1 MIGAKPH
8 RHYSLF
14 TLHYSLFTNIPPQR
28 GDSRIFITAG
38 RSFFW
43 GRLGWFGGIVF
54 GGGGDAAKLGYFDKN
69 AEDFI
74 YNLDFLYIHI

>member
-1 MIGAKPH
+1 MTGAKPH

-14 TLHYSLFTNIPPQR
+14 TLHYSLI
-28 GDSRIFITAG
+28 SR
-38 RSFFW
+38 RSGGAVEYSSRQAAPFW

-54 GGGGDAAKLGYFDKN
+54 VGGGDAAKLGYFDKN